1 MDVAKQHGEAE
12 RVLSHEEAKAFY
24 DQFGP
29 KQDLQRI
36 YEDPAI
42 EVLLEYASFQTAC
55 AVVELGCGTGRLAAR
70 LLEELLPEDS
80 KYLGLDIS
88 ETMIDLAHG
97 RVAPWGDRAR
107 VQRTHGSPTLPVNDG
122 AFDRFLS
129 TYVLDLLS
137 EQDIHAALHEARRVL
152 APGGRLCLASL
163 TFGETLPSRLV
174 CRAWSAMHSFSPR
187 LVGGCRPLRLEE
199 FIGSDWQIL
208 HREVVCTL
216 GICSE
221 VLVARRLAR

>member
-1 MDVAKQHGEAE
+1 MDVAKERSRAQ

-24 DQFGP
+24 DQFGQ

-42 EVLLEYASFQTAC
+42 EVLLNYSSFQTAC

-80 KYLGLDIS
+80 KYVGLDVS
-88 ETMIDLAHG
+88 ETMIDLAQG

-107 VQRTHGSPTLPVNDG
+107 VQRTDGSPTLPVDDG

-137 EQDIHAALHEARRVL
+137 EEDIHAALSEARRVL
-152 APGGRLCLASL
+152 APSGRLCLASL
-163 TFGETLPSRLV
+163 SFGQTLASRLT
-174 CRAWSAMHSFSPR
+174 CRAWTAIHSLSPR

-199 FIGSDWQIL
+199 FIGSEWQIL

-216 GICSE
+216 GICTE
-221 VLVARRLAR
+221 VLVARRQ

>member
-1 MDVAKQHGEAE
+1 MDVAKQRGQAE
-12 RVLSHEEAKAFY
+12 HVLSHEEAKAFY
-24 DQFGP
+24 DRFGK

-42 EVLLEYASFQTAC
+42 EVLLRYAGFQTAC

-70 LLEELLPEDS
+70 LLEELLPDDS
-80 KYLGLDIS
+80 KYVGLDIS
-88 ETMIDLAHG
+88 ETMIDLAQG
-97 RVAPWGDRAR
+97 QIAPWGDRAR
-107 VQRTHGSPTLPVNDG
+107 VQRTNGPPTLPVGDG

-137 EQDIHAALHEARRVL
+137 EEDIHAVLREARRVL

-163 TFGETLPSRLV
+163 TFGQTLPSRLA
-174 CRAWSAMHSFSPR
+174 CRAWSAIHALRPR
-187 LVGGCRPLRLEE
+187 LVGGCRPLHLEA
-199 FIGSDWQIL
+199 FIGRDWQTL

-216 GICSE
+216 GICTE
-221 VLVARRLAR
+221 VLVARRQ

>member
-1 MDVAKQHGEAE
+1 MDVAKQRGQPD
-12 RVLSHEEAKAFY
+12 RVLSHEEARAFY
-24 DQFGP
+24 DRFGR

-42 EVLLEYASFQTAC
+42 EVLLQYAGFETAC

-80 KYLGLDIS
+80 KYVGLDVS
-88 ETMIDLAHG
+88 GTMIDLAQD
-97 RVAPWGDRAR
+97 RVTPWADCAHVR
-107 VQRTHGSPTLPVNDG
+107 RTDGSPTLPLSDG

-137 EQDIHAALHEARRVL
+137 EEDIHAALREARRVL
-152 APGGRLCLASL
+152 APGGRICLASL
-163 TFGETLPSRLV
+163 TFGQTLPSKLA
-174 CRAWSAMHSFSPR
+174 CRAWTAIHSLSPR
-187 LVGGCRPLRLEE
+187 LVGGCRPLHLEV

-216 GICSE
+216 GICTE
-221 VLVARRLAR
+221 VLVARRQ

>member
-1 MDVAKQHGEAE
+1 MDVAKQHGQAE

-107 VQRTHGSPTLPVNDG
+107 VQRTHGSPTLPVRRFHRGSFAALG
-122 AFDRFLS
+122 AQCTRSAQGSLVDAGLS
-129 TYVLDLLS
+129 TSRNSSAVTGRSFTAKSSARSVSAPRYWSRGSSPVEAIVMDPMTRVAVRS
-137 EQDIHAALHEARRVL
+137 SDAAAV
-152 APGGRLCLASL
+152 
-163 TFGETLPSRLV
+163 
-174 CRAWSAMHSFSPR
+174 
-187 LVGGCRPLRLEE
+187 
-199 FIGSDWQIL
+199 
-208 HREVVCTL
+208 
-216 GICSE
+216 
-221 VLVARRLAR
+221 

>member
-1 MDVAKQHGEAE
+1 MDVVKQRGRAN

-24 DQFGP
+24 DRFGR

-80 KYLGLDIS
+80 KYVGLDIS
-88 ETMIDLAHG
+88 KTMTDLARG

-107 VQRTHGSPTLPVNDG
+107 VQRTDGSPILPLSDG
-122 AFDRFLS
+122 AFDRCLS

-137 EQDIHAALHEARRVL
+137 EEDIRAALSEARRVL

-163 TFGETLPSRLV
+163 TFGQTLPSRLT
-174 CRAWSAMHSFSPR
+174 CRAWTAIHSLSPR
-187 LVGGCRPLRLEE
+187 LVGGCRPLHLEE

-216 GICSE
+216 GICTE

>member
-1 MDVAKQHGEAE
+1 MPSDRTNHLL
-12 RVLSHEEAKAFY
+12 VLTTVRRSA
-24 DQFGP
+24 G
-29 KQDLQRI
+29 
-36 YEDPAI
+36 
-42 EVLLEYASFQTAC
+42 
-55 AVVELGCGTGRLAAR
+55 
-70 LLEELLPEDS
+70 
-80 KYLGLDIS
+80 
-88 ETMIDLAHG
+88 
-97 RVAPWGDRAR
+97 GDRAR

-187 LVGGCRPLRLEE
+187 LVGGCRPLCLEE
-199 FIGSDWQIL
+199 LIGSDWQIL

-221 VLVARRLAR
+221 VLVARRLAG